1 MRATDHGL
9 LDPVPGRLSVSLAIE
24 YLMTPSLAALKTI
37 IERCGIRL
45 EARQYEQ
52 LWHYHRLLREA
63 NRELN
68 LTRIHNFENMVLKHY
83 VDCLLVLKFGGLPSP
98 LMDLGSGPGLP
109 GIVLKI
115 ARPQTQ
121 MILAET
127 RSIRC
132 EFLARTCELLGLG
145 DVEVQSGRIS
155 PRFRQPVRGVITRAV
170 AEIPATLDLVSG
182 CLERGGKVLF
192 MKGPDCDDEIARTRS
207 SHAGVYK
214 LLADHHYAIPGTT
227 HNRRLVVYERLVEP
241 APIEGVEPEGDED
254 SEAGAS
260 TPRISVREVT
270 SPSNA
275 VYRQLE
281 DVLTGK
287 GIRKQGKALIAGT
300 KLVDETLE
308 RYRDRVEAWVT
319 PSAGPPP
326 PVAGIAWYRLSD
338 ALFRTIDVSGT
349 HAPLLLVEAPT
360 PRGFDPAE
368 PWPAGCTLFVGFQ
381 DPENVGAVIRS
392 AVAFGVTRIVLL
404 KEASHP
410 LHPKAIRAAGT
421 AVLAA
426 DLLAG
431 PSIRELST
439 GDVPLLT
446 LSTGGSDLA
455 RSAWPEAFGLL
466 PGLEGPGLPEALRSD
481 PTWARRIPIAAEVE
495 SLNAATATAIALYA
509 WRTATSDGADA

>member
-1 MRATDHGL
+1 M
-9 LDPVPGRLSVSLAIE
+9 S
-24 YLMTPSLAALKTI
+24 PSLAALKTL

-45 EARQYEQ
+45 DAQQYEQ

-83 VDCLLVLKFGGLPSP
+83 VDCLLVLKFGALPSP

-115 ARPQTQ
+115 ARPKLQ
-121 MILAET
+121 MVLAET
-127 RSIRC
+127 RSVRC
-132 EFLARTCELLGLG
+132 EFLARTCELLGLDG
-145 DVEVQSGRIS
+145 VEIQSGRIS

-192 MKGPDCDDEIARTRS
+192 MKGPDCDDEIHRTRV
-207 SHAGVYK
+207 SHDGIYK

-227 HNRRLVVYERLVEP
+227 HERRLVVYERLVEP
-241 APIEGVEPEGDED
+241 APIEGLEPEGDDAEG
-254 SEAGAS
+254 AGGSA
-260 TPRISVREVT
+260 PRIEVREVT
-270 SPSNA
+270 SASNA

-281 DVLTGK
+281 DLLTGK
-287 GIRKQGKALIAGT
+287 GIRKHGKALIAGP
-300 KLVDETLE
+300 KLVDETLADH
-308 RYRDRVEAWVT
+308 RDRVEAWVT

-326 PVAGIAWYRLSD
+326 PTGGIAWYRLSD
-338 ALFRTIDVSGT
+338 ALFRTVDVSGT
-349 HAPLLLVEAPT
+349 HAPLLLVAAPA
-360 PRGFDPAE
+360 PRAFDPAE

-392 AVAFGVTRIVLL
+392 AVAFGVSRIVLL
-404 KEASHP
+404 REAAHP

-431 PSIRELST
+431 PSIRELET
-439 GDVPLLT
+439 AGVPLIT
-446 LSTGGSDLA
+446 LSTAGSDLA
-455 RSAWPEAFGLL
+455 SSPWPEAFGLA
-466 PGLEGPGLPEALRSD
+466 PGVEGPGLPGSLRAD
-481 PTWARRIPIAAEVE
+481 TTWARRIPIEPAVE

-509 WRTATSDGADA
+509 WRTRPQPPA